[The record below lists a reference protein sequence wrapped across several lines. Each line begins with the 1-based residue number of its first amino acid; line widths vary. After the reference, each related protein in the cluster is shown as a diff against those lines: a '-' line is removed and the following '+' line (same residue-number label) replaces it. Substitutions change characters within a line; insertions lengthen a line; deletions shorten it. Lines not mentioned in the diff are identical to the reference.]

1 MLSHDRL
8 EDIALLEDLAQSAW
22 PAPRRLL
29 HRGWGLYFAA
39 GHTGRA
45 NSANATVPLA
55 GVDDATI
62 DLIEAEYR
70 RNGLPPQF
78 RLTPLTPS
86 GLPERLLA
94 RGYAMATQ
102 SKVLFRPLEGAD
114 KAAPDAAVRVQEK
127 LDTAWMDAYRR
138 MVHVPEPEMPALLA
152 ILNGIAARPRYAA
165 LWQDGQPVAA
175 CLAVLDRGWVGFY
188 KVACRPDQRGRGL
201 SRRLMVDML
210 ARAAAEGAVGAY
222 LQVGVV
228 NAPALA
234 LYDRLGFRHLY
245 DYAYAK
251 LG

>member
-1 MLSHDRL
+1 MLSCDRI

-29 HRGWGLYFAA
+29 HGGWGLYFAA

-55 GVDDATI
+55 RIDEAAI

-78 RLTPLTPS
+78 RLTPLTPPD
-86 GLPERLLA
+86 LQERLLA

-102 SKVLFRPLEGAD
+102 SKVLFRPLEGMDRAS
-114 KAAPDAAVRVQEK
+114 PDAAVRVQEK

-138 MVHVPEPEMPALLA
+138 MVPVPETEMPALLA

-222 LQVGVV
+222 LQVGVA

-234 LYDRLGFRHLY
+234 LYDRLGFQHLY